1 LNPKVRPGHHHG
13 KDGLT
18 IFDTS
23 TAECLHSKAVRTY
36 PKTHPDF
43 LSFNGNV
50 NLNIS
55 ALCKRGFS
63 ELIPREDNRIIII
76 GPRTPFHFSTSYLIN
91 DRDINK
97 DMQEGKFETE
107 TMMAVVIKLS
117 YI

>member
-76 GPRTPFHFSTSYLIN
+76 N